1 MRRTKL
7 AVVVAT
13 MAACVAVVFAAPAG
27 AAELGDPVGGC
38 PTGGSWF
45 LTPVAFALPD
55 LDNGNFGDQNGDGWG
70 CAFIVNPGQ
79 TAKHGVGSWTWKDNT
94 NKLPS

>member
-1 MRRTKL
+1 MRRAKL
-7 AVVVAT
+7 AAIAVAS
-13 MAACVAVVFAAPAG
+13 AAVAVVFVSPAG
-27 AAELGDPVGGC
+27 AADPVGGC
-38 PTGGSWF
+38 PSGGSWF
-45 LTPVAFALPD
+45 LEPISNAIPA

-79 TAKHGVGSWTWKDNT
+79 TAKHGEDSWTWKDNT